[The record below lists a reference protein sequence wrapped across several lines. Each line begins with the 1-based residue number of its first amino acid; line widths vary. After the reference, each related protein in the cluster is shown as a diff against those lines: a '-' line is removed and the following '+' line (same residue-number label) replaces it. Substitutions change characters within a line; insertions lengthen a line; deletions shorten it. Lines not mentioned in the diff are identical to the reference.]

1 MHELNCLRCGETM
14 RALGQEEL
22 QLGKAGLLL
31 GSLPNALAGAIRVSV
46 CECPR
51 CGKLEFFRVPEAQE
65 APEASG
71 TPQVI
76 CPRCGCRHD
85 FDWPRCPNCGHP
97 RYTGR

>member
-1 MHELNCLRCGETM
+1 MEEMKCLRCGGTM

-22 QLGKAGLLL
+22 QLGKAGLFL
-31 GSLPNALAGAIRVSV
+31 GSLPNALAGSIRVSI

-51 CGKLEFFRVPEAQE
+51 CGKLEFFRVPEE
-65 APEASG
+65 PEDDD

-85 FDWPRCPNCGHP
+85 FDCPRCPNCGHP
-97 RYTGR
+97 RYMGR